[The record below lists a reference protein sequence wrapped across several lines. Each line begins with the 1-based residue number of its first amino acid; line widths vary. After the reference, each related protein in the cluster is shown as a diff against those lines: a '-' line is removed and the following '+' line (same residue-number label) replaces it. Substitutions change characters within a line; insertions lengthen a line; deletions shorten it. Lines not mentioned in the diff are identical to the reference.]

1 MQPPSICQL
10 LWDTQGPSNLIS
22 DQTSRIS
29 SYAPLLWH
37 NPLNWWDLPEDEEF
51 VITNFCFLGNLSL
64 KLSPAKRS
72 KKLELSW
79 KIDNWWWWS
88 LWFAETLTKE
98 RIAMYCLTL
107 PTNANDAQLDLH
119 FFPSKTLWTSHSNSK
134 DDAMLCSHKPSS
146 WRLVAV
152 HLVGLCCRS
161 RSKNCV
167 VSVLLNRLLSYL
179 YCIRIYIK
187 LLFTSGI

>member
-107 PTNANDAQLDLH
+107 PTNANDAAGFALLPIENSLNISFQLQRWCNALLPQT
-119 FFPSKTLWTSHSNSK
+119 FVLAVGCGALGGPLLPLQEQKLRCVRFVEQTS
-134 DDAMLCSHKPSS
+134 
-146 WRLVAV
+146 
-152 HLVGLCCRS
+152 
-161 RSKNCV
+161 V
-167 VSVLLNRLLSYL
+167 VFVLYPYL
-179 YCIRIYIK
+179 Y
-187 LLFTSGI
+187 